1 MGYCRDGALASVH
14 LASALAWDRRAGLA
28 LPIQAQA
35 LAGRPGRPLGAHRDQ
50 EPHAVPVPDRRPVPV
65 PDCRPVPVPDRRPVP
80 VPDRRR
86 VQVPGRARAG
96 RPAG

>member
-35 LAGRPGRPLGAHRDQ
+35 LAGRPGRLLGARRDQ
-50 EPHAVPVPDRRPVPV
+50 EPRAIPVPDRRPVPV
-65 PDCRPVPVPDRRPVP
+65 PDCRPVP